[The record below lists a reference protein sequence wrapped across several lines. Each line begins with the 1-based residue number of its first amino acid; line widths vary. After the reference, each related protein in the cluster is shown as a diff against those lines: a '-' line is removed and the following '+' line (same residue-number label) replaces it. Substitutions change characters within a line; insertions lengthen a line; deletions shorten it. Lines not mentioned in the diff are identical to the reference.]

1 MLPWGTR
8 RTRQRRSPRRLL
20 QRLGGSFRDL
30 TAVEAEKLGLDE
42 KAGVVITSVEPKGP
56 LGRAGFEQGDIILQ
70 INGQQVSNTG
80 NLSELVA
87 MLPSGEQISV
97 LAADPKKDVA
107 GTVKV
112 TVR

>member
-1 MLPWGTR
+1 MNDAAR
-8 RTRQRRSPRRLL
+8 AFSASANE
-20 QRLGGSFRDL
+20 RLGGSFRDL
-30 TAVEAEKLGLDE
+30 GAKETEKLGLDE
-42 KAGVVITSVEPKGP
+42 KVGVVIASVEPKGP
-56 LGRAGFEQGDIILQ
+56 LSQAGFEQGDIILR
-70 INGQQVSNTG
+70 INGQTVSDTG
-80 NLSELVA
+80 SLAELVA